1 MRVIGHVARNEWA
14 LAGAAL
20 GMSHTNDPEVMKR
33 LLADKGRW
41 AIVGL
46 SANEERTAFEIAGYV
61 RNLGHEIVPVHPK
74 AETVYGQQGYV
85 DLESVPGEID
95 VVDVFVNSQLAGAV
109 VDDAI
114 AKGAKAVWLQKGV
127 IDEAAAERAKEA
139 GLDVVMNTCPAIE
152 APKFGLV

>member
-1 MRVIGHVARNEWA
+1 
-14 LAGAAL
+14 
-20 GMSHTNDPEVMKR
+20 MSHTNDPEVMKR

-74 AETVYGQQGYV
+74 AETVYDQQGYA
-85 DLESVPGEID
+85 DLASVPGEVD

-114 AKGAKAVWLQKGV
+114 ATGAKAVWLQKGV
-127 IDEAAAERAKEA
+127 IDEDAAERAKKA

>member
-1 MRVIGHVARNEWA
+1 
-14 LAGAAL
+14 
-20 GMSHTNDPEVMKR
+20 MSHTNDPEVMKR

>member
-1 MRVIGHVARNEWA
+1 
-14 LAGAAL
+14 
-20 GMSHTNDPEVMKR
+20 MSHVNDRDVIKR
-33 LLADKGRW
+33 LLSDKGRW

-46 SANEERTAFEIAGYV
+46 SSNSERTAFGIAEYV
-61 RNLGHEIVPVHPK
+61 TDLGHEIVPVHPK
-74 AETVYGQQGYV
+74 AETVHGEQGYP
-85 DLESVPGEID
+85 DLASVPGEID
-95 VVDVFVNSQLAGAV
+95 VVDIFVNSQLAGAV

-152 APKFGLV
+152 APTLGLV

>member
-1 MRVIGHVARNEWA
+1 M
-14 LAGAAL
+14 
-20 GMSHTNDPEVMKR
+20 
-33 LLADKGRW
+33 
-41 AIVGL
+41 
-46 SANEERTAFEIAGYV
+46 
-61 RNLGHEIVPVHPK
+61 
-74 AETVYGQQGYV
+74 

>member
-1 MRVIGHVARNEWA
+1 
-14 LAGAAL
+14 
-20 GMSHTNDPEVMKR
+20 MKR

-41 AIVGL
+41 ATVGL

-61 RNLGHEIVPVHPK
+61 RNLRHEIVPVHPK